1 MLLLLENST
10 GRCRGRKRQ
19 VAILTSLRLD
29 EISLQQDFS
38 EEGKRV
44 LGPPHVIHFVY
55 DSSFG
60 TEVATR

>member
-1 MLLLLENST
+1 M
-10 GRCRGRKRQ
+10 
-19 VAILTSLRLD
+19 AILTSLRLD
-29 EISLQQDFS
+29 EISLQQDFG